1 MSFSSFIEAENKENS
16 GRLIQVTHQIP
27 YEITP
32 YRTEEGLIWT
42 FSPRHG
48 HSAMYAGMESLT
60 SKFET
65 LRIGWTG
72 SIDYKHLN
80 DFTQDLSSSSD
91 LYSSTTTTTNITSNG
106 VNNNDNGLDQ
116 FTEEEKYDLVQQLFH
131 QYKCLPLFLDNESVD
146 GHYYGYCK
154 TSKCK

>member
-1 MSFSSFIEAENKENS
+1 MSFSSFIDTENKENI

-48 HSAMYAGMESLT
+48 HSAMYAGMESLA

-80 DFTQDLSSSSD
+80 DFTQESSSASD
-91 LYSSTTTTTNITSNG
+91 LYSTTTTTSNSA
-106 VNNNDNGLDQ
+106 NNNDNGLINSL
-116 FTEEEKYDLVQQLFH
+116 K
-131 QYKCLPLFLDNESVD
+131 KKNMI
-146 GHYYGYCK
+146 
-154 TSKCK
+154 